1 MDRLDGPGKFA
12 ATVGAER
19 SKFGYV
25 WRMSIEMELVGV
37 RVQVPTNNPIL
48 LLRETVG
55 SRRVVPIYI
64 GGPEAHAIDL
74 ALSGTPT
81 ARPMTHDL
89 FVNVVD
95 GLGAS
100 LVKVVVTDIRNRTY
114 FAELHLT
121 DASGG
126 TQVISS
132 RPSDA
137 IALAIR
143 TGCPIFAEEAL
154 VEEAGIQEPD
164 SDEQG
169 DEEEMVE
176 ELRRFLDEVKPED
189 FHLE

>member
-1 MDRLDGPGKFA
+1 M
-12 ATVGAER
+12 T
-19 SKFGYV
+19 
-25 WRMSIEMELVGV
+25 IEMELVGV
-37 RVQVPTNNPIL
+37 RVQVPTNAPIL

-55 SRRVVPIYI
+55 QRRVVPIYI

-89 FVNVVD
+89 FVQVLD

-100 LVKVVVTDIRNRTY
+100 LEKVLVTDIKDRTY
-114 FAELHLT
+114 FAELHLR

-126 TQVISS
+126 TQVISA

-137 IALAIR
+137 IALAVR
-143 TGCPIFAEEAL
+143 TGSPIFAEEAL
-154 VEEAGIQEPD
+154 IDEAGIEEPEPED
-164 SDEQG
+164 QG
-169 DEEEMVE
+169 NEEEMVE

-189 FHLE
+189 FHLD